1 MKTVGKHSIAS
12 PGAMR
17 ELGVEL
23 AGQLRAGQ
31 VILLNGD
38 LGAGKTTLAQG
49 IAHGLGVAESVTSPT
64 FTLVAEHSVAVDE
77 RGIETLYHL
86 DLYRLND
93 PADLDSIGYDD
104 YLAPVDGVSLI
115 EWPERA
121 GNWLP
126 DTATIVEIEYA
137 GPDRRDVTIR
147 VFPER

>member
-49 IAHGLGVAESVTSPT
+49 IAHGLGVAETVTSPT
-64 FTLVAEHSVAVDE
+64 FTLVAEHPVPANE
-77 RGIETLYHL
+77 RGIETLFHL
-86 DLYRLND
+86 DLYRLNE

-104 YLAPVDGVSLI
+104 YLVPIDGVSLI

-121 GNWLP
+121 GDWLP
-126 DTATIVEIEYA
+126 DAATIVEIEYA
-137 GPDRRDVTIR
+137 GPDRRVVSIR
-147 VFPER
+147 SYP